1 MAFIQPCFIRK
12 NTPELRKK
20 LEELGYEPNFSMG
33 KYPEVYKNIAVCNFF
48 GNRYYGVSDDETT
61 RPGDIIDAIKNRGLI
76 DCDDNEELFLS
87 LAALR
92 DDSDYM
98 QWFVSTKTHTRRL
111 SGWFGQVIG
120 MDGHYKEIVGYE
132 WHRHENKD
140 NALTER
146 LNAMIQMEVED
157 MEFLPH
163 KATVE
168 ELIEH
173 FNKE

>member
-1 MAFIQPCFIRK
+1 MGFTTPCFIRK

-20 LEELGYEPNFSMG
+20 LEDIGHVRYPYEFADWDDDRPDR
-33 KYPEVYKNIAVCNFF
+33 KYI
-48 GNRYYGVSDDETT
+48 
-61 RPGDIIDAIKNRGLI
+61 IIDVLYYTYGTKPTRKPKKGGDFI
-76 DCDDNEELFLS
+76 DCDDNEELFLA

-98 QWFVSTKTHTRRL
+98 QWFISPKTRPKI
-111 SGWFGQVIG
+111 SAGYCGQIVG
-120 MDGHYKEIVGYE
+120 MDGHSKEIVGYE
-132 WHRHENKD
+132 WYRHENKD

-146 LNAMIQMEVED
+146 LNAMVQMESED
-157 MEFLPH
+157 MEFEPH

-173 FNKE
+173 FKR

>member
-20 LEELGYEPNFSMG
+20 LKELGYEPFGSV
-33 KYPEVYKNIAVCNFF
+33 KYECDTGWGLSTDNRLGEFESFDNNGLKNI
-48 GNRYYGVSDDETT
+48 
-61 RPGDIIDAIKNRGLI
+61 IKCESPDYEDSI
-76 DCDDNEELFLS
+76 DCGTNEELFLA

-98 QWFVSTKTHTRRL
+98 QWFVCTKTRTRIMA
-111 SGWFGQVIG
+111 GYFGQTVG
-120 MDGHYKEIVGYE
+120 MDGHYKEIVGYM
-132 WHRHENKD
+132 WYRHENND

-168 ELIEH
+168 EIIKH
-173 FNKE
+173 FKK

>member
-1 MAFIQPCFIRK
+1 MAFKQPCFIRK

-20 LEELGYEPNFSMG
+20 LEELGYENRG
-33 KYPEVYKNIAVCNFF
+33 KV
-48 GNRYYGVSDDETT
+48 RYYGE
-61 RPGDIIDAIKNRGLI
+61 PIYIYCEMDIFYTSPCKLKIPDNYII

-98 QWFVSTKTHTRRL
+98 QWFVSPKTHTKRL
-111 SGWFGQVIG
+111 SGCFGQVIG

-146 LNAMIQMEVED
+146 LNATIQMEVED

-173 FNKE
+173 FKKE